1 MKAPVH
7 GDLPTINSTQVM
19 ASTGLQDEGKVGWM
33 DGVDG
38 LVLTVFFVFYWLTY
52 SVRMGVF
59 TCITTKEKKSTM
71 AAALLLKLRLSVRV
85 LGVFS
90 RAMEEKKSDSFEVT
104 LKTPPGHALSDI
116 KCSD

>member
-38 LVLTVFFVFYWLTY
+38 LVLTVFFFVFFLLIDLFSQNG
-52 SVRMGVF
+52 SVHMHHNKR
-59 TCITTKEKKSTM
+59 KKKSTM

-90 RAMEEKKSDSFEVT
+90 KAMDEKESEAVR
-104 LKTPPGHALSDI
+104 HALSW
-116 KCSD
+116 